1 MRSLEDLEAAALQ
14 LPEQGRARLAR
25 TLLSS
30 LSEPGDDETEQI
42 WAEEAERR
50 YQEIRSGDVEVQD
63 SDEVFREARAR
74 RK

>member
-1 MRSLEDLEAAALQ
+1 MQ
-14 LPEQGRARLAR
+14 
-25 TLLSS
+25 S
-30 LSEPGDDETEQI
+30 LSDPGENETEQI

-50 YQEIRSGDVEVQD
+50 YQEIRRDDVEVQD